1 MSATV
6 CRVSFQI
13 RSTYGTLVTH
23 AESLHLLM
31 NAHSRVVCMLYCLI
45 NSVGK
50 TARKPQMQLP
60 PTGKGGH
67 AIFLGSFSQMVN
79 LLFITGKG
87 HAGNLIYRIR
97 ESNRKLGG

>member
-13 RSTYGTLVTH
+13 RSAYGTLVTH

-31 NAHSRVVCMLYCLI
+31 NARSRVVCMLYCLI

-60 PTGKGGH
+60 
-67 AIFLGSFSQMVN
+67 QQ
-79 LLFITGKG
+79 
-87 HAGNLIYRIR
+87 GNGDMLY
-97 ESNRKLGG
+97 S